1 MNFTKSAF
9 IILTLVMLG
18 SSGCSMVTLGYN
30 HADWILRYRI
40 TDYTSFN
47 AQQKDLIHLEVD
59 NYLRWHRN
67 NALPE
72 YIVFLQNINAL
83 INRNEVL
90 NAGEVM
96 RARAESN
103 RLYKKTMEPFIRPAA
118 HVLGT
123 LDKRQIDKLRN
134 TLANKNRKQKEET
147 LFASA
152 QENLSKRAER
162 HIDFVEQL
170 VGSLSD
176 EQEEKIRE
184 MSLRIPFATPA
195 YIEQRETKQASLIL
209 LLNSNEGEEKIAAL
223 FRQWINAPEVSRSPQ
238 QQQAIAAYESAMNEM
253 TARIFELLTINQ
265 KNHLSKK
272 ISSYIEDFQKLTLPR
287 SETPQPAN

>member
-1 MNFTKSAF
+1 MNFTKSIF

-18 SSGCSMVTLGYN
+18 SGGCSMVTLGYN
-30 HADWILRYRI
+30 HADWILRYWL

-47 AQQKDLIHLEVD
+47 EQQKDAIHLEVD
-59 NYLRWHRN
+59 NYLRWHRQ

-118 HVLGT
+118 HVLNT
-123 LDKRQIDKLRN
+123 LDARQIDKLRN
-134 TLANKNRKQKEET
+134 TLASKIRKQTEGA
-147 LFASA
+147 LFASE
-152 QENLSKRAER
+152 QENLGKRAEK
-162 HIDFVEQL
+162 HIDFIEQL
-170 VGSLSD
+170 VGNLSD
-176 EQEEKIRE
+176 EQEEKIRA
-184 MSLRIPFATPA
+184 MSLRIPFATRA
-195 YIEQRETKQASLIL
+195 YIEQRETKQANLIS
-209 LLNSNEGEEKIAAL
+209 LLNNKAGEEKIAAL
-223 FRQWINAPEVSRSPQ
+223 FRQWINAPEASRSPQ

-253 TARIFELLTINQ
+253 TARIFELLTIQQ

-272 ISSYIEDFQKLTLPR
+272 ISSYIDDFQKLAPPR
-287 SETPQPAN
+287 AEIPQPTN

>member
-1 MNFTKSAF
+1 MKFSKSTL
-9 IILTLVMLG
+9 IILTLAILG

-30 HADWILRYRI
+30 HADWILRYWI

-47 AQQKDLIHLEVD
+47 VQQKDLIHIEVD

-83 INRNEVL
+83 INRNEAL

-118 HVLGT
+118 HVLST
-123 LDKRQIDKLRN
+123 LDKQQIEKLRN
-134 TLANKNRKQKEET
+134 TLANKNRKQKEKT

-152 QENLSKRAER
+152 QDNLSKRAER

-170 VGSLSD
+170 VGDLSD
-176 EQEEKIRE
+176 EQAEKIRE
-184 MSLRIPFATPA
+184 MSVLIPFATLS

-209 LLNSNEGEEKIAAL
+209 LLNSNAGEEKIAAL
-223 FRQWINAPEVSRSPQ
+223 FRQWINAPEASRSPQ
-238 QQQAIAAYESAMNEM
+238 QQQAIAAYEGAMNEM
-253 TARIFELLTINQ
+253 TARIFGLLTIHQ
-265 KNHLSKK
+265 KNRLSKK
-272 ISSYIEDFQKLTLPR
+272 ISSYIDDFQKLTLPR
-287 SETPQPAN
+287 SEIPQPAN